1 MSYSPVII
9 ITGASRGIGKAT
21 VIEALTKFDAKVVA
35 VARNEDALKQVH
47 DQVSKEF
54 NKGDCLELVAGD
66 VTDPSLAQ
74 KAVKAAVDKWGRL
87 DSIIAN
93 AGVLEPIASIA
104 EGSVEQWKRLYDVNV
119 FSIIT
124 LVQAS
129 LPHLRQSEKGS
140 IIIVS
145 SGAALK
151 GYKGWGA
158 YGSSKAAV
166 NHIASTLEAEEKN
179 VTTIAIRPGVVDTD
193 MQGAIRSTGEDAMKD
208 DHAKFMQLHSE
219 GKLLKPETPGHVLAA
234 LAHNP
239 PKELSGLMYEWN
251 HEKLKDYQRSEN
263 N

>member
-93 AGVLEPIASIA
+93 AG
-104 EGSVEQWKRLYDVNV
+104 
-119 FSIIT
+119 
-124 LVQAS
+124 
-129 LPHLRQSEKGS
+129 
-140 IIIVS
+140 
-145 SGAALK
+145 
-151 GYKGWGA
+151 
-158 YGSSKAAV
+158 
-166 NHIASTLEAEEKN
+166 
-179 VTTIAIRPGVVDTD
+179 
-193 MQGAIRSTGEDAMKD
+193 
-208 DHAKFMQLHSE
+208 
-219 GKLLKPETPGHVLAA
+219 
-234 LAHNP
+234 
-239 PKELSGLMYEWN
+239 
-251 HEKLKDYQRSEN
+251 
-263 N
+263 